1 MVKRSTLVWLVA
13 AGACAPE
20 PEIPPITWVG
30 EHLEYAPQDGAPEP
44 CAGTLEYMD
53 RFVARVAEEMGVE
66 LRGPVLFVHD
76 PEVGPC
82 REGTDG
88 CFDDGVVYSRD
99 VPHEH
104 ELVHG
109 VRGQYGGS
117 MRFFEEGAAEAF
129 GDDMPA
135 QVRDP
140 ASGDL
145 ARGLVAGSDRRLPVE
160 WYPEA
165 GRFTAFLHEHYGPE
179 VTTAMLR
186 KTDQDSTGGMAV
198 TVLEQ
203 TTGLT
208 FDQLLVDYSTEPKCA
223 QSQYRYPM
231 VACEQQ
237 VDLRARC
244 DETVELWP
252 VRVDCEDPSTLG
264 PRAEGMFRYLV
275 MEVEQDGHY
284 ELSAVDPTDFPSL
297 PLELKECALGCDS
310 ILHQQLNLSEAY
322 GTPVWLKTGRYT
334 IKLPMHQDYPTD
346 LVVRVDGLGCG

>member
-1 MVKRSTLVWLVA
+1 MVRCSVLVWLAV

-20 PEIPPITWVG
+20 PEIPPIAWIG
-30 EHLEYAPQDGAPEP
+30 EHLEYAPQDDAPEP

-53 RFVARVAEEMGVE
+53 RYVARVAEEMGVE

-82 REGTDG
+82 SEDGGG
-88 CFDDGVVYSRD
+88 CFEDGIVYSRN

-135 QVRDP
+135 QVHDP
-140 ASGDL
+140 AGGDL
-145 ARGLVAGSDRRLPVE
+145 TRGLVAGSNQRLPVE

-165 GRFTAFLHEHYGPE
+165 GRFATFLHEHYGPE
-179 VTTAMLR
+179 VTTAMLLE
-186 KTDQDSTGGMAV
+186 TDRDSTGGMAV

-208 FDQLLVDYSTEPKCA
+208 FEQILVDYSTEPTCT

-231 VACEQQ
+231 VACEQP

-244 DETVELWP
+244 EDTVELWP
-252 VRVDCEDPSTLG
+252 IRIDCKDPSTLG

-275 MEVEQDGHY
+275 MEVERAGTY
-284 ELSAVDPTDFPSL
+284 EVTAFDPMDPFQ
-297 PLELKECALGCDS
+297 PLEIKECALGCDS
-310 ILHQQLNLSEAY
+310 ILHQQLDWGFGS
-322 GTPVWLKTGRYT
+322 PVWLRAGRYT
-334 IKLPMHQDYPTD
+334 IKLPLHPDHPAD
-346 LVVRVDGLGCG
+346 VVVKVEGLACG